1 MSNEIKPESRRAS
14 EELISLSANFLEST
28 RLRLGQCV
36 RNIVQFHVTQ
46 VKSFQE
52 IGIYLTANV

>member
-36 RNIVQFHVTQ
+36 RNIVQLVTQ